1 MAHSGKDRPPFPV
14 PIRFYDQT
22 IRVLKT
28 AAQKA
33 KLGRDEGLG
42 ALRRLD
48 GQSRNLE
55 ETARGPGLARLVAG
69 EFENSSNY
77 GARSVFGTPIRQRT
91 GSDFGHLFVVT
102 NPSLER
108 S

>member
-48 GQSRNLE
+48 GRSRNLE

-69 EFENSSNY
+69 EFENSSNM
-77 GARSVFGTPIRQRT
+77 GRAACSE
-91 GSDFGHLFVVT
+91 L
-102 NPSLER
+102 PSGKER
-108 S
+108 AAISGICL